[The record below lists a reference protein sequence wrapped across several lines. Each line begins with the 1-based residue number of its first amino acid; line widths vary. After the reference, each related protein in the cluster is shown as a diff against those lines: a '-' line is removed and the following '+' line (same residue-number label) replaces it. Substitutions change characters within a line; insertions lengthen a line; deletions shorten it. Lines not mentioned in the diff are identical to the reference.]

1 MTRQHRRNKQKQS
14 RFAFITRPMTFIP
27 IIAVIGLA
35 GLLYIGGQRGS
46 TGTAVQFRHIH
57 GLSFS
62 SDGSQLFVPAH
73 DGLLVYENGRWLLPD
88 LPVHDYMGYS
98 GVDDGFFSSGHPG
111 PGSNL
116 VNPLGLVRST
126 DGGETF
132 ETLAFEGESDFHL
145 MAAGYESHAVY
156 VVNPAQNSRLPV
168 GLHYTLDE
176 GQTWQQSQA
185 SGISGGP
192 IQLAVHPTEP
202 GMVAVAAEGGL
213 FLSNDYGDT
222 FTRVGDAAPMTA
234 VTFDL
239 NGERLL
245 FGYQGLFSYD
255 LASGQINTFQV
266 PAVTGDDAIGNI
278 AINPVSEQIAF
289 ATFARDIYLSEDKG
303 QSWEAIAEQGL
314 SGS

>member
-1 MTRQHRRNKQKQS
+1 MTKRHSRNNQKQS

-35 GLLYIGGQRGS
+35 GLLYINGQRGD

-62 SDGSQLFVPAH
+62 SDGSQLSVPAH
-73 DGLLVYENGRWLLPD
+73 DGLLVYEDGDWIVPD

-98 GVDDGFFSSGHPG
+98 GTDDGFYSSGHPG
-111 PGSNL
+111 PGSNR
-116 VNPLGLVRST
+116 VNPLGLIRST

-156 VVNPAQNSRLPV
+156 VINPAPNSRLPV

-176 GQTWQQSQA
+176 GQSWQQSQA
-185 SGISGGP
+185 SGISGNP

-202 GMVAVAAEGGL
+202 GTVALATEGGL

-222 FTRVGDAAPMTA
+222 FMRVGDAAPVTA
-234 VTFDL
+234 VTFDPK
-239 NGERLL
+239 GERLL
-245 FGYQGLFSYD
+245 SAYQGLFSYD
-255 LASGQINTFQV
+255 LASGQIDTLST
-266 PAVTGDDAIGNI
+266 PDVTGDNAVGYI
-278 AINPVSEQIAF
+278 AINPVSDQIVF
-289 ATFARDIYLSEDKG
+289 ATFNKDIYLSQNNGE
-303 QSWEAIAEQGL
+303 SWEAIAEQGL
-314 SGS
+314 GGG

>member
-1 MTRQHRRNKQKQS
+1 MTKRRSRNNQKQS

-35 GLLYIGGQRGS
+35 GLLYIGGQRGG
-46 TGTAVQFRHIH
+46 TGGAVQFRHIH

-62 SDGSQLFVPAH
+62 SDGSLLFVPAH
-73 DGLLVYENGRWLLPD
+73 DGLLVYEKGSWMDPD

-98 GVDDGFFSSGHPG
+98 GTDDGFYSSGHPG

-116 VNPLGLVRST
+116 VNPLGLIRST
-126 DGGETF
+126 DGGETIQ
-132 ETLAFEGESDFHL
+132 TLAFAGETDFHL

-156 VVNPAQNSRLPV
+156 VINPAQNSRLSV
-168 GLHYTLDE
+168 GLYYTLDD

-185 SGISGGP
+185 EGITGSP

-202 GMVAVAAEGGL
+202 GTVALATEGGL

-222 FTRVGDAAPMTA
+222 FMRVGDAAPVTA
-234 VTFDL
+234 VTFDP
-239 NGERLL
+239 NGEQLL
-245 FGYQGLFSYD
+245 FAYQGLFSYD

-266 PAVTGDDAIGNI
+266 PPVTGDDAVGYI

-289 ATFARDIYLSEDKG
+289 ATFARDIYLSQSNG
-303 QSWEAIAEQGL
+303 QSWEAIAEQGVG
-314 SGS
+314 GS